1 MHISE
6 NWTSL
11 CEAAHSIGLDIDP
24 DGLKRTFLLV
34 QLGQGLETYCR
45 PFLIFEM
52 LKFIEMSL
60 FMECVHLLFKLCFL
74 FVFHRYCCIA
84 CLKQTR

>member
-1 MHISE
+1 MK
-6 NWTSL
+6 TGL

-24 DGLKRTFLLV
+24 GQVSFLLV
-34 QLGQGLETYCR
+34 QLRQGLETYCR

-60 FMECVHLLFKLCFL
+60 FMECVHLLFKLFFIRVSQIL
-74 FVFHRYCCIA
+74 LYCMLEA
-84 CLKQTR
+84 YNTRP